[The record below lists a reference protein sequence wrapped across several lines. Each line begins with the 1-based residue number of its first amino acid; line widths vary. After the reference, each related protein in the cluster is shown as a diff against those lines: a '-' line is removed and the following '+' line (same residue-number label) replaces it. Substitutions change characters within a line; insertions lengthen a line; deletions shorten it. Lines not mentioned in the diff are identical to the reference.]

1 MIYLKGESWQ
11 KHVLQSTPNRSLET
25 IPRYL
30 LLYSFS
36 TLLHKAFEIKEF
48 IHSLNSQMKFAKQK
62 RAKTW
67 QFQKKKKN
75 KKKKTSTSSTHGP
88 SYQTH
93 RSGFFNTFFNSFIIL
108 TYIEIKRTQ
117 VR

>member
-11 KHVLQSTPNRSLET
+11 KHVLQNTPNRSLET

-67 QFQKKKKN
+67 QFQKKKT
-75 KKKKTSTSSTHGP
+75 KKLPQAQLMALLIKHTALVSLILSLILL
-88 SYQTH
+88 SY
-93 RSGFFNTFFNSFIIL
+93 
-108 TYIEIKRTQ
+108 
-117 VR
+117 

>member
-11 KHVLQSTPNRSLET
+11 KHVLQNTPNQSLKT

-30 LLYSFS
+30 LLYSFL

-62 RAKTW
+62 RAKIW
-67 QFQKKKKN
+67 QFQKKKK
-75 KKKKTSTSSTHGP
+75 KKSSTSSTHGP
-88 SYQTH
+88 SHQTH